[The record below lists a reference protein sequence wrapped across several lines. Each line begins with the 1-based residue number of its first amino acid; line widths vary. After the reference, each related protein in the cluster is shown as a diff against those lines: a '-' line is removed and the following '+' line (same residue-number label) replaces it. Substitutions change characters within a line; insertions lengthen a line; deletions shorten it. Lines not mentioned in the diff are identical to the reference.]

1 MFYLAIQIV
10 LLLTLAA
17 LAGLAVGWWLHQKV
31 SAPPTFGKESD
42 ENPFDARF
50 RLEQCHRDNATLRR
64 ELKEAEERT
73 EKLTA
78 RLENSS
84 QQDNDVLERLE
95 TAEIRVQALMEDLQM
110 RDDTIA
116 VLEHEL
122 EDLRRQV
129 SKPASQ

>member
-1 MFYLAIQIV
+1 MFYLAIQIA

-17 LAGLAVGWWLHQKV
+17 LAGLAVGWWLRQKV
-31 SAPPTFGKESD
+31 STPPTFGKESE
-42 ENPFDARF
+42 ENPFDARL
-50 RLEQCHRDNATLRR
+50 RLEQCHRDNASLRR
-64 ELKEAEERT
+64 ELKEAEERA
-73 EKLTA
+73 EKLSA

-84 QQDNDVLERLE
+84 QQESDLLERLE
-95 TAEIRVQALMEDLQM
+95 TYEVRLQALMEDLQM

-129 SKPASQ
+129 NKDS